1 MNIATRRFTS
11 IGISDSPDYSF
22 WLLYSRWAFPAYGTR
37 YGCRVRRAASATK
50 FYWSYD
56 MDTGQKYRI
65 ASGTDFQ
72 MVEDTYLSHGLLV
85 MGTGDGVKVADLATH
100 SIAAIPGLDASAQPV
115 AFSVALP
122 SL

>member
-22 WLLYSRWAFPAYGTR
+22 GCCIADGHFLLMEQDTAPG
-37 YGCRVRRAASATK
+37 ATCGQCHK
-50 FYWSYD
+50 VYWSYD
-56 MDTGQKYRI
+56 MDTGQKYRV

-115 AFSVALP
+115 AFSWPYL
-122 SL
+122 LIR